1 MSSEIDAFEVE
12 ETEKS
17 VKYNEKSETSKKS
30 SIGIGEVDNFVDLGD
45 FPFLYVFFFT
55 KKCEFSDLQ
64 IFIFFSHDFSKLKNT
79 KILICR
85 LFEPQGPNLIQCV
98 INTLFRENRENI

>member
-45 FPFLYVFFFT
+45 FPFLYVFFFHE
-55 KKCEFSDLQ
+55 KMLIFRIFRFSYFLVT
-64 IFIFFSHDFSKLKNT
+64 IFRS
-79 KILICR
+79 
-85 LFEPQGPNLIQCV
+85 
-98 INTLFRENRENI
+98 